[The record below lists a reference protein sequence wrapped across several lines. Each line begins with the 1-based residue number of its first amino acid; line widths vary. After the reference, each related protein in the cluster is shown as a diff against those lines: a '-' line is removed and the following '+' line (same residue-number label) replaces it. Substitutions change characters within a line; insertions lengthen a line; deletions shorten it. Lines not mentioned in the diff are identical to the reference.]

1 MRTIGNKLSRM
12 SSIFSLR
19 KCLLGG
25 SAAAV
30 VVIAGYGL
38 IVRSSSIGPGEFVV
52 AANAKEPAGGAKL
65 GSRPVSRSI
74 VKVELSDDT
83 IDKNESAKY
92 HCIAPSAD
100 ILAERERKQI
110 VREGVGY
117 INGAEYRRPY
127 MPRHSPLTA
136 RELKAAK
143 IAWGY
148 FEKFTQETTGL
159 ANSVGNYPSTTMW
172 DTASYVSGM
181 VAAYELCLIDKF
193 EFDRRM
199 YKLLQ
204 TFRKIDLFR
213 KELPNK
219 VYHTKTGAK
228 VDYGN
233 KKGEIGYSALD
244 IGRFL
249 VWMRI
254 VKNRYPYFGNTID
267 NMLLRWDFSNVI
279 DEEGTLY
286 GAILSKHKDKKKSKK
301 KIRKETIYIQEGR
314 LGYEE
319 YAAKGFALWGLM
331 PRKAHRAA
339 PYQTAEINGVQVPYD
354 GRDPR
359 IFESQNYVVT
369 EGYILDGMELNWDL
383 PHDNETSD
391 LVHSDGWRAEFADRI
406 YLAQERRFQREG
418 YLTARSEHN
427 VKGKPYFVY
436 DTVFSGGYA
445 WNTVT
450 PRGKYSP
457 NFSAVATKA
466 AFGMWALWKTDY
478 TDKLIDAVINLY
490 DPEKGMYE
498 GLYEKGQ
505 GPIEIFTANNNGILL
520 GALLFKVQGRI
531 LTAPRKGAEI
541 WYTAYKDRTIRR
553 DRNLPSPPKSED
565 HLTSIRL
572 PVDGERQ

>member
-1 MRTIGNKLSRM
+1 MSTLDIEPEKPPRCRWCFCFFSGLMMAMIAVIGVNW
-12 SSIFSLR
+12 FSN
-19 KCLLGG
+19 
-25 SAAAV
+25 ADN
-30 VVIAGYGL
+30 
-38 IVRSSSIGPGEFVV
+38 IGTGEFVV
-52 AANAKEPAGGAKL
+52 AANATARSEKDRLLRPAGAKTKIDVV
-65 GSRPVSRSI
+65 GKTHRS
-74 VKVELSDDT
+74 VT
-83 IDKNESAKY
+83 
-92 HCIAPSAD
+92 HCIAPSHA
-100 ILAERERKQI
+100 ILARRKRDQNGD
-110 VREGVGY
+110 VVAGY
-117 INGAEYRRPY
+117 LQNAAYRRPY
-127 MPRHSPLTA
+127 EPRHAPLTA

-143 IAWGY
+143 IAWSY
-148 FEKFTQETTGL
+148 FERFTQEKTGL

-213 KELPNK
+213 NELPNK
-219 VYHTKTGAK
+219 VYHTMSGAK

-233 KKGEIGYSALD
+233 KKGEIGFSALD

-249 VWMRI
+249 IWMRI

-267 NMLLRWDFSNVI
+267 NMLLRWNFSNVI
-279 DEEGTLY
+279 DKEGTLY
-286 GAILSKHKDKKKSKK
+286 GAILSKHKSKGKNKKKKK
-301 KIRKETIYIQEGR
+301 VGRKTIYIQEGR

-319 YAAKGFALWGLM
+319 YAAKGFALWGLV
-331 PRKAHRAA
+331 PLKAHRAA
-339 PYQTAEINGVQVPYD
+339 PYQTAEIYGVQVPYD

-369 EGYILDGMELNWDL
+369 EGYILDGLELNWDL
-383 PHDNETSD
+383 PQDNSTSD
-391 LVHSDGWRAEFADRI
+391 RVHSDGWRAEFADRI

-457 NFSAVATKA
+457 NFSAVVTKA

-478 TDKLIDAVINLY
+478 TDRLIDAVINLY
-490 DPEKGMYE
+490 DPDKGMYE
-498 GLYEKGQ
+498 GLYEKGH

-520 GALLFKVQGRI
+520 AALLFKVQGRI
-531 LTAPRKGAEI
+531 LTAPRGDAEI
-541 WYTAYKDRTIRR
+541 WYTAFKDRTVRR
-553 DRNLPSPPKSED
+553 DRNLPDPP
-565 HLTSIRL
+565 TSKNGLVAIQL
-572 PVDGERQ
+572 PVNGEWQ

>member
-1 MRTIGNKLSRM
+1 MRTNGNKPSKLAKT
-12 SSIFSLR
+12 FTWR
-19 KCLLGG
+19 KCLL
-25 SAAAV
+25 AATSTAII
-30 VVIAGYGL
+30 VIAGYGF
-38 IVRSSSIGPGEFVV
+38 VAHDTGVGPGEFVV
-52 AANAKEPAGGAKL
+52 AANAKNLIESIEL
-65 GSRPVSRSI
+65 GSRPIRRSTVKTGVSG
-74 VKVELSDDT
+74 DDN
-83 IDKNESAKY
+83 DESMNVN
-92 HCIAPSAD
+92 HSCIAPSAD

-110 VREGVGY
+110 VQDGLGY
-117 INGAEYRRPY
+117 LKGAEYRRPY

-148 FEKFTQETTGL
+148 FEKFTQEKTGL

-249 VWMRI
+249 IWMRI

-279 DEEGTLY
+279 DEEGTMY
-286 GAILSKHKDKKKSKK
+286 GAILSKHKDKGKNNK
-301 KIRKETIYIQEGR
+301 RKRTIYIQEGR

-406 YLAQERRFQREG
+406 YLAQERRFLREG

-436 DTVFSGGYA
+436 DTIFSGGYA

-466 AFGMWALWKTDY
+466 AFGMWALWKTEY

-490 DPEKGMYE
+490 DPENGMFE

-541 WYTAYKDRTIRR
+541 WYTAYQDRTIRR
-553 DRNLPSPPKSED
+553 DRNLPNPPKPED

-572 PVDGERQ
+572 PVNGERK